1 MLARDVVRAWGAIL
15 EGRPPVL
22 SLEVTRECPLRCPG
36 CYAYEP
42 DHIAGTAG
50 LRTLHDYKGDTL
62 VTRALAIIDEMRP
75 LHVSLVGGDP
85 LVRYR
90 EMEALVPQILAR
102 DIHVQLVTSA
112 FRPPAAEWAKFER
125 MTIAVSI
132 DGLPA
137 EHDVRRAP
145 ATYERILKNIAGSR
159 VTIHSTITSHMAAR
173 PGYLDE
179 FLAFWTPRPEIHRVW
194 FSLFTPQRGATDA
207 EILTPEQRRRVIA
220 EIRELRVKY
229 PKLDMSPML
238 LPEFLQP
245 PDSPADCIFS
255 KVTETLSADLKSKVT
270 PCQFG
275 GDPDCSQCGCIAS
288 MGMAAIGHYK
298 LGGLIP
304 LGQIFNASVKV
315 GQWRK
320 GFRRPSTPATGVLP
334 PTPVAG
340 SSPE

>member
-1 MLARDVVRAWGAIL
+1 MHARDIVGAWGAIL
-15 EGRPPVL
+15 SGRPPVL
-22 SLEVTRECPLRCPG
+22 SIEVTRECPLRCPG

-42 DHIAGTAG
+42 DHIAGHAG
-50 LRTLHDYKGDTL
+50 LRTLADYKGDTL
-62 VTRALAIIDEMRP
+62 VTRALELIDRIRP

-112 FRPPAAEWAKFER
+112 FRPPAPEWASMKR

-159 VTIHSTITSHMAAR
+159 ITIHSTITSQMMSR
-173 PGYLDE
+173 PGYLEE
-179 FLAFWTPRPEIHRVW
+179 FVAFWAARPEIQRIW
-194 FSLFTPQRGATDA
+194 FSIFTPQRGATDP
-207 EILTPEQRRRVIA
+207 EILTLAQRKQAI
-220 EIRELRVKY
+220 EEMTELRLRY
-229 PKLDMSPML
+229 PKLDMSPRL
-238 LPEFLQP
+238 LPEFLRP
-245 PDSPADCIFS
+245 PSSPKDCIFS
-255 KVTETLSADLKSKVT
+255 QVTETLSADMKSRVT

-288 MGMAAIGHYK
+288 MGMAAVGHYK
-298 LGGLIP
+298 LGGIIP
-304 LGQIFNASVKV
+304 LGSIFKASVKV
-315 GQWRK
+315 GQMRAR
-320 GFRRPSTPATGVLP
+320 GRRTPAPAVGAQP
-334 PTPVAG
+334 A
-340 SSPE
+340 